1 MTDHRSTRER
11 REQIVKV
18 ALELLADQSV
28 ELLST
33 RAIALRMGLSQPA
46 IFRHFRTRDDLLQGV
61 VAHAREGLADLAARE
76 LAGRAGGLRD
86 LRALVRALFDH
97 VQRHPGLPRIL
108 FHDASGAGQPQLRA
122 MLHALVDMQRTLMAE
137 LVRAGQREGE
147 IPDTVA
153 PEHAGQLFVALLQ
166 GTLLQW
172 RLAGAP
178 QDPSPDGLAIRAEV
192 LIAFLQ
198 GVLRAGEPMP
208 TGHPSMPDCHAP
220 VPSVQPPPHAG
231 HAGHAGLVQLDVRPI
246 LASGTDPLLAILAA
260 LKTVASDGMLQVI
273 APFRPA
279 PLLVLLTDQGFR
291 CEALLLGPGMWQ
303 VEVLGPKAPE
313 VADLR
318 ELEAPEP
325 MEQVLLRSSRL
336 LPGQSLLAR
345 VPRTPTLLLPRLAER
360 GLVATPCLQPDGSA
374 LLHVRRPG

>member
-1 MTDHRSTRER
+1 MTDHRPTQER
-11 REQIVKV
+11 REQIVQV

-46 IFRHFRTRDDLLQGV
+46 IFRHFRTRDELLEGV

-76 LAGRAGGLRD
+76 LAGRSGGLRD
-86 LRALVRALFDH
+86 LSALVRALFCH

-108 FHDASGAGQPQLRA
+108 FHDASGAGHPQLRA
-122 MLHALVDMQRTLMAE
+122 MLHALVDMQRTLVAE

-178 QDPSPDGLAIRAEV
+178 QDPGPDGLTMRAEV

-198 GVLRAGEPMP
+198 GVLRAGEPTS

-220 VPSVQPPPHAG
+220 VPSVQPPT

-246 LASGTDPLLAILAA
+246 LATGTDPLHAILAA
-260 LKTVASDGMLQVI
+260 LQTVAPDGMLQVI

-279 PLLVLLTDQGFR
+279 PLLALLTGQGFR
-291 CEALLLGPGMWQ
+291 CEAILLGSALWQ
-303 VEVLGPKAPE
+303 VEVLGPDAPE

-325 MEQVLLRSSRL
+325 LEQVLLRSSRL

-345 VPRTPTLLLPRLAER
+345 VPRMPALVLPLLAER
-360 GLVATPCLQPDGSA
+360 GLHATPCPQPDGSA
-374 LLHVRRPG
+374 LLHVRRPA

>member
-1 MTDHRSTRER
+1 MTDHRSTEER
-11 REQIVKV
+11 RQQIVQV

-46 IFRHFRTRDDLLQGV
+46 IFRHFRTRDDLLEGV
-61 VAHAREGLADLAARE
+61 VAHAREGLADLAARA
-76 LAGRAGGLRD
+76 LAGRSGGLRD
-86 LRALVRALFDH
+86 LSALVRALFDH

-108 FHDASGAGQPQLRA
+108 FHDASGAGHPQLRA
-122 MLHALVDMQRTLMAE
+122 MLHALVDMQRTLVAE

-153 PEHAGQLFVALLQ
+153 PEPAGQLFVALLQ

-178 QDPSPDGLAIRAEV
+178 QDPSPDGLTMRAEV
-192 LIAFLQ
+192 LITFLQ
-198 GVLRAGEPMP
+198 GVLRAGEPKQTEP
-208 TGHPSMPDCHAP
+208 TGLPSMPDCHAP
-220 VPSVQPPPHAG
+220 IPSVQLPP

-246 LASGTDPLLAILAA
+246 LASGTDPLHAILAA
-260 LKTVASDGMLQVI
+260 LKTVAADGMLQVI

-279 PLLVLLTDQGFR
+279 PLLALLTDQGFR
-291 CEALLLGPGMWQ
+291 CEALLLGPALWQ
-303 VEVLGPKAPE
+303 VEVLGPDATD
-313 VADLR
+313 VVDLR

-336 LPGQSLLAR
+336 LAGQSLLAR

-374 LLHVRRPG
+374 LLHVRRLG